1 MEKKI
6 SPITERILQYANYK
20 GFSKRKIYIETG
32 ISNGVFDKS
41 TGLGENTIEKFIS
54 IYTEVNPTWLLTG
67 KGEMLVGGKKYA
79 ELHHDTEPKI
89 LSEPPIAQNSDL
101 VAYLERK
108 LDEKTRECYDLQAK
122 IEGLA
127 SELRRR
133 REAPAEEQPLAS
145 VG

>member
-1 MEKKI
+1 MTI
-6 SPITERILQYANYK
+6 NERIQQVIKHLGLNNNS
-20 GFSKRKIYIETG
+20 FSKQIDVNPTVIHNIIKGRNAPSYDILNRICL
-32 ISNGVFDKS
+32 SFD
-41 TGLGENTIEKFIS
+41 NI
-54 IYTEVNPTWLLTG
+54 NPTWLLTG
-67 KGEMLVGGKKYA
+67 NGEMLVGGKKYA

-89 LSEPPIAQNSDL
+89 LSEPPMAQNSDL